1 MRLILSL
8 LLLSS
13 CYLSQENQP
22 IASLQK
28 KLEIASKKREEAEE
42 KVAEL
47 KRTVQKQQLASIKKR
62 IDKYEKQIGKMDPI
76 QEDSFAQERETLH
89 ELIESSE
96 FSADAQVE
104 LDRILRIITE
114 LKGNYVQSF

>member
-1 MRLILSL
+1 MRPILLL

-13 CYLSQENQP
+13 CFLSEENQP

-28 KLEIASKKREEAEE
+28 KLEIASKKQVEAEE
-42 KVAEL
+42 KVIEL
-47 KRTVQKQQLASIKKR
+47 KKVVQKQQLASIKKR
-62 IDKYEKQIGKMDPI
+62 IDKYEKQMGKVDPI

-89 ELIESSE
+89 ELIENSE
-96 FSADAQVE
+96 VSADAQVE

-114 LKGNYVQSF
+114 LKGDYVQSF